1 MSRRRTGDIRPAS
14 VLRKRTCRLEIV
26 VERGSNVPT
35 YVLLSSLTPEGRQ
48 TLHAHPDRVNAVN
61 DEIHAFGCKV
71 IDQYAV
77 LGPYDF
83 VTVVEA
89 PDNETA
95 AHLSVDLGSRG
106 TISILT
112 LPAIGM
118 DDFQAQLQRKE
129 QLGHN

>member
-1 MSRRRTGDIRPAS
+1 M
-14 VLRKRTCRLEIV
+14 
-26 VERGSNVPT
+26 PT
-35 YVLLSSLTPEGRQ
+35 YVLLSTLTPEGRR
-48 TLHAHPDRVNAVN
+48 TLHAHPDRVSGVN
-61 DEIHAFGCKV
+61 EEIHAFGCKV
-71 IDQYAV
+71 LDQYAV

-106 TISILT
+106 TVSILT
-112 LPAIGM
+112 LPAIAL

-129 QLGHN
+129 QLGHD